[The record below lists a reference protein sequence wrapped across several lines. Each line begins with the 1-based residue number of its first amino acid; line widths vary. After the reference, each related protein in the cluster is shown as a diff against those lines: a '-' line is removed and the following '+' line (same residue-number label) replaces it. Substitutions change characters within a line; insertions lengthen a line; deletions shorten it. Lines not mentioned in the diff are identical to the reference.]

1 MFASLSSPNY
11 RFFFWGQLVSIFG
24 TNMQL
29 VAQSFLVLRLTDSGT
44 ALGLA
49 TAARYLPVFL
59 LGPWGGLIADRMDK
73 RRVLYVTQ
81 ALSGALALA
90 FGLLTGAQVI
100 QMWMVYLLALALGVV
115 NVFDNP
121 ARQTL
126 IGELVPDDLLGNAV
140 TLNSV
145 SLNVARIVGAAAG
158 GTIAAAVGL
167 ALCFDL
173 NAVSFLAVLASLA
186 LMAGA
191 QLRPAAPEPR
201 KPGQIREGLAYVRT
215 EPELLVPLLLV
226 AVAGALAWEF
236 PISLPLMARG
246 VFHRGVGTYGAMSA
260 VLGAGAVIGGLIT
273 AARAVTARTG
283 LAVFAVGWGIALTAA
298 ALAPDMLAEYI
309 VLLFV
314 GYGSIVF
321 NTLAKTVLQLSAAP
335 SMRGRVMALWGVA
348 WMGSTPIGGPVV
360 GWVGQ
365 ELGARWSLL
374 IGGIPT
380 VVAGLLAYPV
390 LARVDRRRERG
401 AQAARAT
408 VADGANQQ

>member
-81 ALSGALALA
+81 ALAGALALV
-90 FGLLTGAQVI
+90 FGVLTGTQVI

-126 IGELVPDDLLGNAV
+126 IAELVPGELLRNAV

-145 SLNVARIVGAAAG
+145 SINIARIFGAAAG
-158 GTIAAAVGL
+158 GAIAAAAGL
-167 ALCFDL
+167 TLCFDL
-173 NAVSFLAVLASLA
+173 NALSFLAVLASLA
-186 LMAGA
+186 VMSSA

-226 AVAGALAWEF
+226 AIAGALAWEF
-236 PISLPLMARG
+236 PISLPLMAQGAFR
-246 VFHRGVGTYGAMSA
+246 RGVGTYGAMSA
-260 VLGAGAVIGGLIT
+260 VLGAGAVIGGLVS
-273 AARAVTARTG
+273 AARDTTARSG
-283 LAVFAVGWGIALTAA
+283 LAVSAVGWGIALTVA
-298 ALAPDMLAEYI
+298 ALAPYMLVEYV

-321 NTLAKTVLQLSAAP
+321 NTLAKTVLQLSATP

-348 WMGSTPIGGPVV
+348 WMGSTPVGGPVV
-360 GWVGQ
+360 GWAGQ

-390 LARVDRRRERG
+390 LTRVDRRRRERQT
-401 AQAARAT
+401 ASAPRPT
-408 VADGANQQ
+408 